1 MPGGSGP
8 APAGPPELDP
18 RVERSQRVI
27 LAAALDLLAEVGC
40 GGITMEAVAA
50 RAGVGRS
57 TVYRHWPDK
66 LALVEDAIRT
76 LKPVIPAPAAGTVR
90 QRVTTLLQVV
100 AAGLA
105 DSTWASCLPAI
116 IDAAERDPEVL
127 AIHRRLAHE
136 RRQILVDL
144 LDEGV
149 QRGEISPAVDLGIV
163 ADCLI
168 GPLVVRRLLL
178 HEAFDPAE
186 VPALVDQVLPPQ
198 RFSASDGAEI
208 TPPATENG

>member
-1 MPGGSGP
+1 M
-8 APAGPPELDP
+8 
-18 RVERSQRVI
+18 I

-66 LALVEDAIRT
+66 LALIEDAIRT
-76 LKPVIPAPAAGTVR
+76 LKPVIPAPSGASVR
-90 QRVTTLLQVV
+90 QRVIGLLQGV

-105 DSTWASCLPAI
+105 DTTWASCLPAI
-116 IDAAERDPEVL
+116 IDAAERDPGVL
-127 AIHRRLAHE
+127 AIHRRLAGE

-149 QRGEISPAVDLGIV
+149 RTGEVAAGVDLTML
-163 ADCLI
+163 AECLI
-168 GPLVVRRLLL
+168 GPLVFRRLLL
-178 HEAFDPAE
+178 HEPFDPAA
-186 VPALVDQVLPPQ
+186 VPTLVDQLLTHP
-198 RFSASDGAEI
+198 
-208 TPPATENG
+208 